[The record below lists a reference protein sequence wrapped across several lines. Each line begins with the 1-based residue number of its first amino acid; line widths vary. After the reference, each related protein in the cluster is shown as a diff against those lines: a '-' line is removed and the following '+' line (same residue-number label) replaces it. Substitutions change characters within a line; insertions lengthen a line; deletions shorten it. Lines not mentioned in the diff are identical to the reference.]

1 MEILLY
7 CLFAIFCGVS
17 LIGIILY
24 FPRIKCYFYA
34 FGHQEKLHNPK
45 KNRLAI
51 IVPAKNESESIT
63 PLFDSLD
70 RQTYAKEL
78 YDVYVVVDSK
88 TDPTVAM
95 TEQRGHTT
103 VVVEGQT
110 KKGDA
115 LDGCLKRILAEDAYK
130 YDAYIVIDADTV
142 LDDAYLEEMNNGMVK
157 DTEIVVSKKR
167 VKNYYFGDKSTRTL
181 SACCNGIIWTLMDNL
196 GNYYK
201 TKHGYPCFIVG
212 TGFLMRADLV
222 RKNGGWPYQST
233 LTEDVELLMDTVLSG
248 YVTSYYE
255 HAIVYMEEATK
266 LSVTNTRRQRWMT
279 GVVDSD
285 RLYMPKIN
293 AKQKNGASKTERMK
307 RYHATSLNIV
317 YALVGT
323 ALVYSAINLLLTAVL
338 AVLAHPLWWWAL
350 IGWGI
355 GLGAI
360 YVYFLVPTLFAVFS
374 DWKVIKLSFM
384 GKILLIFAHPI
395 YYMGYIPVMRRALF
409 SKKNRHTWVAIDR
422 GNFTEGR

>member
-1 MEILLY
+1 MKILLY

-212 TGFLMRADLV
+212 TGFLMRADL
-222 RKNGGWPYQST
+222 R
-233 LTEDVELLMDTVLSG
+233 
-248 YVTSYYE
+248 
-255 HAIVYMEEATK
+255 
-266 LSVTNTRRQRWMT
+266 
-279 GVVDSD
+279 
-285 RLYMPKIN
+285 
-293 AKQKNGASKTERMK
+293 
-307 RYHATSLNIV
+307 
-317 YALVGT
+317 
-323 ALVYSAINLLLTAVL
+323 
-338 AVLAHPLWWWAL
+338 
-350 IGWGI
+350 
-355 GLGAI
+355 
-360 YVYFLVPTLFAVFS
+360 
-374 DWKVIKLSFM
+374 
-384 GKILLIFAHPI
+384 
-395 YYMGYIPVMRRALF
+395 
-409 SKKNRHTWVAIDR
+409 
-422 GNFTEGR
+422 